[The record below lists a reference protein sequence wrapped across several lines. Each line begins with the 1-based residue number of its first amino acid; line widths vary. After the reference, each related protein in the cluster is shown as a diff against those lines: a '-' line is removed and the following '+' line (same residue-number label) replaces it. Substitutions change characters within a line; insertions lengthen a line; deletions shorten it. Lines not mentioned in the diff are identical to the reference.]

1 MIGLSKIDWRSPPT
15 AEEMENARKLF
26 VEWLVSRGHKRE
38 LVARIPASEFGLIA
52 AARLLQMGAVLSVLT
67 PVTDA
72 ARYLATVAYNAD
84 KDIERNM
91 RSNEKPFDDITELVE
106 GYLASLVQSLIDG
119 QPTAPT
125 PAVPTF
131 DKSQA
136 LDLLT
141 RLRALIE
148 GVR

>member
-1 MIGLSKIDWRSPPT
+1 MIDLTKIDWRNPPS
-15 AEEMENARKLF
+15 AAEMEKARMLF

-38 LVARIPASEFGLIA
+38 VVTNMPASAFGLIA
-52 AARLLQMGAVLSVLT
+52 AARLIQMGAVLAT
-67 PVTDA
+67 QAPVTDA

-84 KDIERNM
+84 QDMERTM
-91 RSNEKPFDDITELVE
+91 SANEKPFDAITYPVE

-125 PAVPTF
+125 PAPSF
-131 DKSQA
+131 DKAQA

-141 RLRALIE
+141 RLRAVIE
-148 GVR
+148 GAK